1 MTLPEAYRT
10 VAIFLIMCYTFIAKF
25 KHQVRETRM
34 SSIAAR
40 TYLTPEEYI
49 AVERKATLKSEYLSG
64 EIVARSRANNAHN
77 LITVNTA
84 AHLYNQ
90 LVEGGCRVFTSDMRV
105 GISTGVSYFYP
116 DVTVVRDEP
125 RFEDDAFDTLI
136 NPQVV
141 IEVLSDST
149 AGYDR
154 GEKFIRYRQLESLQ
168 EYILISQDQVQVDHY
183 LRQGKQWVLSEF
195 SALEDVLPLVSIGAE
210 LSLHQIYRFV
220 DLETDD
226 TLQATRSV

>member
-1 MTLPEAYRT
+1 
-10 VAIFLIMCYTFIAKF
+10 
-25 KHQVRETRM
+25 M

-49 AVERKATLKSEYLSG
+49 AAERKATFKSEYLSG
-64 EIVARSRANNAHN
+64 EIVAMSGASLAHN
-77 LITVNTA
+77 LITVNTVTQ
-84 AHLYNQ
+84 LYNQ
-90 LVEGGCRVFTSDMRV
+90 LTEGGCRVFTGDMRV
-105 GISTGVSYFYP
+105 GIGAGVSYFYP
-116 DVTVVRDEP
+116 DVTVVCDEP

-149 AGYDR
+149 ANYDR

-168 EYILISQDQVQVDHY
+168 EYILISQDQVHVEHY

-195 SALEDVLPLVSIGAE
+195 SALENVLPLTSIEAE
-210 LSLHQIYRFV
+210 LPLRQIYRFV
-220 DLETDD
+220 EFETDAAVQ
-226 TLQATRSV
+226 TTVGAG